1 MLREPSLRDNTI
13 SLLRRSSDSQRL
25 MQKFSLG
32 RGEPDDLLSLASTI
46 MVTEEVVSTL
56 RRAKMSL
63 NTSYNL
69 TDNECLEVMI
79 SRIQLQGPSVLASRI
94 RAAIDEE
101 GLTQQHRIEDNA
113 AGEMV
118 ALAQE
123 IATSEG
129 LPEDI
134 VTVPRGSRKPKPT
147 SLREHYMDSSEVW
160 IMKPAASVTLRKLHK
175 ELEWLMREKLGL
187 SENLQAR
194 LGAASLTLRWTP
206 GLGHICHVKGKD
218 TRVLADMLSVSS
230 SRSTRSFHHPEWTDL
245 GRKIDQAKVRIRA
258 EEQQV
263 FLRLREQAIL
273 NLVKLRRNAA
283 VLDELDI
290 ACSFATLAHEQ
301 GLVRPILN
309 NSSSHKIIGGRHP
322 TVQGGL
328 REQGRNFVTN
338 NCFVGDQEDVWLIT
352 GPNMGGK
359 STFLRQNAL
368 ITIMAQVGSYVPADH
383 AEIGIVDQVFSRV
396 GSADSLYYDQSTFMV
411 EMLETATIIKNATS
425 RSFVIMDE
433 IGRGTTPDDGLAVAF
448 AALHHLYHV
457 NRCRTLFATHF
468 HALAD
473 LSKDMPRVG
482 YYCTD
487 ITEDENGGFNYV
499 HKLRKGVNRESHA
512 LKVAKLAGLP
522 TSAIEVARGILERS
536 ATCVR

>member
-1 MLREPSLRDNTI
+1 M
-13 SLLRRSSDSQRL
+13 
-25 MQKFSLG
+25 
-32 RGEPDDLLSLASTI
+32 LSLACTI
-46 MVTEEVVSTL
+46 IVTEEIVSTL
-56 RRAKMSL
+56 QRAKKVL
-63 NTSYNL
+63 GTSPDS
-69 TDNECLEVMI
+69 TDDECLEVMI
-79 SRIQLQGPSVLASRI
+79 SRIHLQGPSALARQI
-94 RAAIDEE
+94 RDAIDEE
-101 GLTQQHRIEDNA
+101 GLVQQHRIEESE

-123 IATSEG
+123 VASSEG

-134 VTVPRGSRKPKPT
+134 VTVPRGSRKSK
-147 SLREHYMDSSEVW
+147 SANLREHYMDNSEVW

-175 ELEWLMREKLGL
+175 ELERLMKEKSNL
-187 SENLQAR
+187 SEDLQAR
-194 LGAASLTLRWTP
+194 LGAASLRLRWTP

-230 SRSTRSFHHPEWTDL
+230 SRSTRSFHHPEWTEL
-245 GRKIDQAKVRIRA
+245 GRKIDQTRVRIRA

-263 FLRLREQAIL
+263 FSRLREQAIL
-273 NLVKLRRNAA
+273 NLIKLRRNAA

-290 ACSFATLAHEQ
+290 ACSFATLAQEQ
-301 GLVRPILN
+301 DLVRPILN
-309 NSSSHKIIGGRHP
+309 NSSLHKIIGGRHP

-338 NCFVGDQEDVWLIT
+338 NCFVGDQEVVWLIT

-368 ITIMAQVGSYVPADH
+368 ITIMAQVGSYVPADY

-396 GSADSLYYDQSTFMV
+396 GSADSLYYDQSTFLV
-411 EMLETATIIKNATS
+411 EMLETATILKNATS

-433 IGRGTTPDDGLAVAF
+433 IGRGTTPDDGVAVAF

-473 LSKDMPRVG
+473 LSKDMPRIG
-482 YYCTD
+482 YYSTD
-487 ITEDENGGFNYV
+487 VTEDENSGFNYV
-499 HKLRKGVNRESHA
+499 HKLRKGVNRDSHA

-522 TSAIEVARGILERS
+522 ESAIAVARGILEKS
-536 ATCVR
+536 KTCVG